1 MNSFPC
7 KTLEK
12 CGDLDENG
20 PIRLT
25 YLKAWFPVSKYIC
38 EELGGVVLLK

>member
-7 KTLEK
+7 RTLQE
-12 CGDLDENG
+12 CGGLDENG
-20 PIRLT
+20 PIRLA
-25 YLKAWFPVSKYIC
+25 YLKAWFPVSKSVW